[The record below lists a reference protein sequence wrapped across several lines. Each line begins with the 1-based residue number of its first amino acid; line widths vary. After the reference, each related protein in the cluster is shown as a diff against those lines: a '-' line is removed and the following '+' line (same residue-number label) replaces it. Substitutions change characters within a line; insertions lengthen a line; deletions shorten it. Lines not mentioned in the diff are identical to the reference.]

1 MVKSTIL
8 TTGGYFSTGL
18 MQAYAARRLISET
31 PHITGFRSPSE
42 VFGHRELLGAL
53 ESYGYASIKV
63 ERLV

>member
-1 MVKSTIL
+1 
-8 TTGGYFSTGL
+8 
-18 MQAYAARRLISET
+18 MQAYAARRLATET
-31 PHITGFRSPSE
+31 PRVTGFRSPSE